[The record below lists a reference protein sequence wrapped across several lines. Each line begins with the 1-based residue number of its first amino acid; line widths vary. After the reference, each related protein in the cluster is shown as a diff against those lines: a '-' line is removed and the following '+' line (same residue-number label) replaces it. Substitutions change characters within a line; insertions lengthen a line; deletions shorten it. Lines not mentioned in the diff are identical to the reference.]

1 MQKYCRKIHI
11 YCGLALLPLT
21 LLFSASGLMLNNPG
35 WNITKFWPQRQE
47 TTSERPVEPPG
58 MTGDLERARELM
70 RQLGL
75 AGEIGGITSY
85 PEGDH
90 FDFQVVRPGRIIE
103 VKCDLAG
110 KMAAL
115 KRIQTNKWGALFMLH
130 TFTGVRQSDPDK
142 TRNWVMTMIWSAT
155 IDALA
160 LGLIVMMLS
169 SLYLSFLDREKKG
182 LKLSALSLGVL
193 TTIFFVFGLD
203 WLF

>member
-1 MQKYCRKIHI
+1 MQKFCRKLHI
-11 YCGLALLPLT
+11 YSGLALLPLT

-35 WNITKFWPQRQE
+35 WNITHFWSLHQE
-47 TTSERPVEPPG
+47 TTSERAIEPPQSP
-58 MTGDLERARELM
+58 GDLARARELM

-75 AGEIGGITSY
+75 AGEIGGTTSY

-90 FDFQVVRPGRIIE
+90 FDFQVIRPGRIIE

-110 KMAAL
+110 KKATL
-115 KRIQTNKWGALFMLH
+115 KMIRTNQWGALSMLH
-130 TFTGVRQSDPDK
+130 TFTGVRQNDPDQ

-160 LGLIVMMLS
+160 LGLIVMVLG
-169 SLYLSFLDREKKG
+169 SLYLSFTGGEKKG
-182 LKLSALSLGVL
+182 LKLSALSLGIL

>member
-47 TTSERPVEPPG
+47 TTSERIIEPPRA
-58 MTGDLERARELM
+58 TGDLERARELL

-75 AGEIGGITSY
+75 SGEIERTTSY

-103 VKCDLAG
+103 VKCDLAE
-110 KMAAL
+110 KKAAV
-115 KRIQTNKWGALFMLH
+115 KQIQTNQWGVLSMLH
-130 TFTGVRQSDPDK
+130 TFTGVRQNDPDK
-142 TRNWVMTMIWSAT
+142 TRNWIMTTIWSAT

-160 LGLIVMMLS
+160 LGLIVMVLS
-169 SLYLSFLDREKKG
+169 SLYLSILDEERRG
-182 LKLSALSLGVL
+182 LKLSALSLGLL
-193 TTIFFVFGLD
+193 TAIFFVFGLD